1 MLHYSVNRPM
11 GALVG
16 ESDLTTMIPWLQRYS
31 RMLEDRVR
39 LHWAVRAF
47 LWVVTVPTNKVK
59 SKREQY
65 RTPPEAGSIIVKDEL
80 ETWEPVSP
88 LLRGSD
94 ASHDL
99 RAVRHMI
106 DAGSGYPP
114 HWRGEPAESN
124 LATAT
129 AMQAP
134 TERHLIRRQKYF
146 SYMLQDIVFNAYLR
160 AVQVGKARKIAE
172 DDYEQLFIVSAPDVS
187 RTDNE
192 ALARASRDVATAFDT
207 LSNNLVLKDRPVL
220 AKLLMRMIFKFAG
233 EPQNDEVLNQLLAEM
248 PNNAPEDGGSSE
260 EED

>member
-1 MLHYSVNRPM
+1 MLHYSINRPL

-47 LWVVTVPTNKVK
+47 LWIVTVPTNKVK

-65 RTPPEAGSIIVKDEL
+65 RTPPEAGSIIVKDEM
-80 ETWEPVSP
+80 ESWEPVTP

-99 RAVRHMI
+99 MAVRQMI

-114 HWRGEPAESN
+114 HWRGESGDAN

-134 TERHLIRRQKYF
+134 TERHLIRRQKHF
-146 SYMLQDIVFNAYLR
+146 AYMLQDIVYIAYQR
-160 AVQVGKARKIAE
+160 AAQVGKTRKLND
-172 DDYEQLFIVSAPDVS
+172 DDYEALFVVAAPDIS

-192 ALARASRDVATAFDT
+192 ALARASRDISTAFQTMTNDLALT
-207 LSNNLVLKDRPVL
+207 GRPAL
-220 AKLLMRMIFKFAG
+220 AKLLLRMIFKFAG
-233 EPQNDEVLNQLLAEM
+233 EPQNDDTIDQIIAETLA
-248 PNNAPEDGGSSE
+248 PKRE
-260 EED
+260 EENTSDAD